1 MNYKVIAL
9 LVVCMAVIAVAGCT
23 SSSTGHSLQSS
34 SPEKI
39 YDSSGSRVTTA
50 FIGEEGLSRSQNSA
64 GIAAPAAAPMPA
76 YGSAGAG
83 STVIETKIIRTAD
96 MTLEVND
103 VTSAVESLKA
113 LAATHGGYLSS
124 TNIRENYNK
133 QLSGTVVIRVP
144 QASFDTAI
152 AGTKALGSVK
162 SISTSGE
169 DVTEQYVDLQAQKTS
184 YTNQLAQY
192 NAIMKQSTKVED
204 IISVQEQIDRVQTEL
219 DRLNG
224 RLKYLDSRIDLSTI
238 TVYLQEP
245 QPVGGQAGHDFVST
259 INEGIAGF
267 LGMIDALIILVFT
280 LLPLIIIGGIGY
292 WAYRWHKGKKGAAPA
307 TLEEKK

>member
-9 LVVCMAVIAVAGCT
+9 LVACIAVIAAGCIGLPAGNSVMT
-23 SSSTGHSLQSS
+23 SSSQ
-34 SPEKI
+34 
-39 YDSSGSRVTTA
+39 DAVRVASTDNGYSMAEQKTA
-50 FIGEEGLSRSQNSA
+50 W
-64 GIAAPAAAPMPA
+64 
-76 YGSAGAG
+76 AG
-83 STVIETKIIRTAD
+83 STAPAVAPVPTSGSYGTGSTGIETRIIKTAD
-96 MTLEVND
+96 MTLEVKD
-103 VTSAVESLKA
+103 VTGTVESLKA
-113 LAATHGGYLSS
+113 LATAHGGYLSS
-124 TNIRENYNK
+124 TSIRKNYNN
-133 QLSGTVVIRVP
+133 QLTGTVVIRVP
-144 QASFDTAI
+144 QATFDTAI
-152 AGTKALGSVK
+152 AGTKTLGTVK

-204 IISVQEQIDRVQTEL
+204 IIKVQEQIDRVQTEL

-224 RLKYLDSRIDLSTI
+224 RLNYLDSRIDISTI

-245 QPVGGQAGHDFVST
+245 EPVGGQAGHDFVAT

-267 LGMIDALIILVFT
+267 LGMIDALIILAFT

-292 WAYRWHKGKKGAAPA
+292 WAYRWHKGKSGAAPA
-307 TLEEKK
+307 TREEKK